1 MELALSL
8 FVLLLILFILAAS
21 KKDKDTKKCKEILEK
36 YYFSI
41 KNDSYEQR
49 KLYRENYLCI
59 DNKGF
64 NNITRELV
72 KKHLEAKGCNYHRIM
87 KDRIFIRGIPQ
98 IHKGINELMK
108 QEREKHKDFENFLS
122 YKS

>member
-8 FVLLLILFILAAS
+8 FALLIILFILAAS
-21 KKDKDTKKCKEILEK
+21 KKDRDTRKCKEILEK
-36 YYFSI
+36 YYLSI

-59 DNKGF
+59 DDKGF

-72 KKHLEAKGCNYHRIM
+72 KKHLESQGCNYDRIM
-87 KDRIFIRGIPQ
+87 KDRIFICGIPQ
-98 IHKGINELMK
+98 IHEGINELMK
-108 QEREKHKDFENFLS
+108 KEREDHENYEKFLS